1 MNDNQNKVLSI
12 AQIVLSDQTIDEQ
25 ILEEHV
31 NKFGDMYNLSENEKE
46 EVIKELQVRMAIKMD
61 SGVVIKEKNHT
72 PWYNYAKRTIKS
84 TFHNRYRLFL
94 MKENGFSKQVVDKLD
109 SVTDEIM
116 DLIGDPKSQNGFSRK
131 GLVIGDVQSGKTSTY
146 ISLINKA
153 ADAGYRVIILLTGTI
168 EKLRKQ
174 TQERLDYG
182 FIGID
187 SKVFMEE
194 NKNSDVGVGKY
205 DGSVTGIAF
214 TSTRSD
220 FNLNSSKQI
229 ITRLSGMNAPVLFV
243 LKKNKSVLEN
253 LERWLKN
260 SAENGSVVK
269 FPMLLI
275 DDEAD
280 NASVNTKKEGEDPS
294 TINACIRK
302 LLELFE
308 KSSYVAFTATP
319 YANIF
324 INPDS
329 NEEMIN
335 EDLFPKHF
343 IYALAAPSNYIGA
356 TSIFDV
362 DGKYNFMLKTND
374 DCEDYLPEKH
384 KKDYEPG
391 ELPKSLKEAIA
402 SFFIGN
408 AIRDLRGQIKKHR
421 TMLVNISRFIS
432 VQNKIKD
439 TLNGYVKEIQREVSN
454 YCRMGK
460 QALKHKHIKFI
471 FDVYNQHFANL
482 PKEVVDGEKTFTWD
496 EILLAL
502 DSAISPIDVRSIN
515 GGNAAKYLNYDE
527 SINGLR
533 LIAVGG
539 FSLSRGLTLEGLMVS
554 YFYRNSRMYDTLMQM
569 GRWFGYRPHY
579 ADVCQVWMS
588 SDSQG
593 WYEYISMATEELK
606 RDVKKMMNTGSTP
619 EEFGLG
625 VRSDINS
632 LIVTA
637 TNKMRYTQNIPV
649 NISFSGTVTETP
661 YLFSSNDKCESN
673 YNTVSSWLDE
683 IIDSGY
689 EVIQNENMALK
700 GCPQI
705 LNVNKNDVISLL
717 QRYEC
722 HPFNFNFRSEEI
734 IKTIESSD
742 DNLLVDWDVVI
753 ASGSIEDTI
762 DIGKYIRNINPVKR
776 SFRIIKREIGA
787 LQMSGSKSRLG
798 SANFAKGG
806 LTAQEAKEIEDYIR
820 MQKGSENIDKA
831 FSQNDYFSNISRKP
845 LLIIYPVGLN
855 TEAKNDDQE
864 IHDAKERMKK
874 SIQKPLIGLAVGI
887 PNPEG
892 KKKITLQYTI
902 NLVKWRD
909 IIGVDDDDMIE
920 ESGEEDAN
928 D

>member
-1 MNDNQNKVLSI
+1 MNAEQNKVLSM
-12 AQIVLSDQTIDEQ
+12 AQIGLSDQTIDEQ
-25 ILEEHV
+25 ILVEHV
-31 NKFGDMYNLSENEKE
+31 NKLGEMYNLSENEKV

-72 PWYNYAKRTIKS
+72 PWYNYAKRNIKS
-84 TFHNRYRLFL
+84 TFHDRYRLFL
-94 MKENGFSKQVVDKLD
+94 MEENGFSKQVVDKLD
-109 SVTDEIM
+109 GVTDEIM
-116 DLIGDPKSQNGFSRK
+116 DLIGNPKSQNGFSRK

-205 DGSVTGIAF
+205 APGVHGIAF

-260 SAENGSVVK
+260 SADNGSVVK

-294 TINACIRK
+294 AINACIRK

-308 KSSYVAFTATP
+308 QSSYVAFTATP

-343 IYALAAPSNYIGA
+343 IYALVAPSNYIGA
-356 TSIFDV
+356 TSIFDA

-408 AIRDLRGQIKKHR
+408 AVRDLRGQTKKHR
-421 TMLVNISRFIS
+421 TMLVNISRFIN

-439 TLNGYVKEIQREVSN
+439 TLNGYVKEIQREVRN
-454 YCRMGK
+454 YSRMGK
-460 QALKHKHIKFI
+460 LALKHEHIKFI
-471 FDVYNQHFANL
+471 YDVYNRYFTTLTQ
-482 PKEVVDGEKTFTWD
+482 EEVDGEKTFSWD
-496 EILLAL
+496 DILMAL
-502 DSAISPIDVRSIN
+502 DNAISPIVVRSIN
-515 GGNAAKYLNYDE
+515 GGNASNYLNYDE
-527 SINGLR
+527 SIDGLR

-554 YFYRNSRMYDTLMQM
+554 YFYRNSKMYDTLMQM

-606 RDVKKMMNTGSTP
+606 RDVKRMMNSGNTP

-637 TNKMRYTQNIPV
+637 ANKMRYTQNIPV

-673 YNTVSSWLDE
+673 YNAVSSWLDE
-683 IIDSGY
+683 IIDNGC

-705 LNVNKNDVISLL
+705 LNVNKNDIISLL

-734 IKTIESSD
+734 IKTIQSAD
-742 DNLLVDWDVVI
+742 DKLLDKWDVVI
-753 ASGSIEDTI
+753 ATGSIEDEI

-806 LTAQEAKEIEDYIR
+806 LTAKEAKEIEDKLR
-820 MQKGSENIDKA
+820 MQKSPEELDKA
-831 FSQNDYFSNISRKP
+831 FSQNDYFSNILRKP

-855 TEAKNDDQE
+855 VEAKNEDQE
-864 IHDAKERMKK
+864 IRDAKERMKK
-874 SIQKPLIGLAVGI
+874 SILKPLIGLAVGI

-892 KKKITLQYTI
+892 KKKIALQYTI

-909 IIGVDDDDMIE
+909 IIGVDDDFIE
-920 ESGEEDAN
+920 ESGEDDGN
-928 D
+928 Y

>member
-1 MNDNQNKVLSI
+1 MNAEQNKVLSM
-12 AQIVLSDQTIDEQ
+12 AQIGLSEQTIDEQ
-25 ILEEHV
+25 ILVEHV
-31 NKFGDMYNLSENEKE
+31 NKLGEMYNLSENEKV

-72 PWYNYAKRTIKS
+72 PWYNYAKRNIKS
-84 TFHNRYRLFL
+84 TFHDRYRLFL

-109 SVTDEIM
+109 GVTDEIM
-116 DLIGDPKSQNGFSRK
+116 DLIGNPKSQNGFSRK

-153 ADAGYRVIILLTGTI
+153 ADAGYKVIILLTGTI

-205 DGSVTGIAF
+205 ARGVHGIAF

-260 SAENGSVVK
+260 SADNGSVVK

-294 TINACIRK
+294 AINACIRK

-308 KSSYVAFTATP
+308 QSSYVAFTATP

-343 IYALAAPSNYIGA
+343 IYALVAPSNYIGA
-356 TSIFDV
+356 TSIFDS

-408 AIRDLRGQIKKHR
+408 AVRDLRGQTKKHR
-421 TMLVNISRFIS
+421 TMLVNISRFIN

-439 TLNGYVKEIQREVSN
+439 TLNGYVKEIQREVRN
-454 YCRMGK
+454 YSRMGK
-460 QALKHKHIKFI
+460 LALKHEHIKFI
-471 FDVYNQHFANL
+471 YDVYNRYFTTLTQ
-482 PKEVVDGEKTFTWD
+482 EEVDGEETFSWD
-496 EILLAL
+496 DILRAL
-502 DSAISPIDVRSIN
+502 DNAISPIVVRSIN
-515 GGNAAKYLNYDE
+515 GGNASNYLNYDE
-527 SINGLR
+527 SIDGLR

-554 YFYRNSRMYDTLMQM
+554 YFYRNSKMYDTLMQM

-606 RDVKKMMNTGSTP
+606 RDVKKMMNSGNTP

-637 TNKMRYTQNIPV
+637 ANKMRYTQNIPV

-673 YNTVSSWLDE
+673 YNAVSSWLDE
-683 IIDSGY
+683 IIDNGC

-705 LNVNKNDVISLL
+705 LNVNKNDIISLL

-722 HPFNFNFRSEEI
+722 HPFNFNFQSEEI
-734 IKTIESSD
+734 IKTIQSAD
-742 DNLLVDWDVVI
+742 DKLLDKWDVVI
-753 ASGSIEDTI
+753 ATGSIEDEI

-806 LTAQEAKEIEDYIR
+806 LTAKEAKKIEDKLR
-820 MQKGSENIDKA
+820 MQKSPEELDKA
-831 FSQNDYFSNISRKP
+831 FSQNDYFSNILRKP

-855 TEAKNDDQE
+855 VEAKNEDQE
-864 IHDAKERMKK
+864 IRDAKERMKK
-874 SIQKPLIGLAVGI
+874 SILKPLIGLAVGI

-892 KKKITLQYTI
+892 KKKIALQYTI

-909 IIGVDDDDMIE
+909 IIGVDDDFIE
-920 ESGEEDAN
+920 ESGEDDGN

>member
-1 MNDNQNKVLSI
+1 MNAEQNKVLSM
-12 AQIVLSDQTIDEQ
+12 AQIGLSEQTIDEQ
-25 ILEEHV
+25 ILVEHV
-31 NKFGDMYNLSENEKE
+31 NKLGEMYNLSENEKV

-72 PWYNYAKRTIKS
+72 PWYNYAKRNIKS
-84 TFHNRYRLFL
+84 TFHDRYRLFL

-109 SVTDEIM
+109 GVTDEIM
-116 DLIGDPKSQNGFSRK
+116 DLIGNPKSQNGFSRK

-153 ADAGYRVIILLTGTI
+153 ADAGYKVIILLTGTI

-205 DGSVTGIAF
+205 ARGVHGIAF

-260 SAENGSVVK
+260 SADNGSVVK

-294 TINACIRK
+294 AINACIRK

-308 KSSYVAFTATP
+308 QSSYVAFTATP

-343 IYALAAPSNYIGA
+343 IYALVAPSNYIGA
-356 TSIFDV
+356 TSIFDS

-408 AIRDLRGQIKKHR
+408 AVRDLRGQTKKHR
-421 TMLVNISRFIS
+421 TMLVNISRFIN

-439 TLNGYVKEIQREVSN
+439 TLNGYVKEIQREVRN
-454 YCRMGK
+454 YSRMGK
-460 QALKHKHIKFI
+460 LALKHEHIKFI
-471 FDVYNQHFANL
+471 YDVYNRYFITLTQ
-482 PKEVVDGEKTFTWD
+482 EEVDGEETFSWD
-496 EILLAL
+496 DILRAL
-502 DSAISPIDVRSIN
+502 DNAISPIVVRSIN
-515 GGNAAKYLNYDE
+515 GGNASNYLNYDE
-527 SINGLR
+527 SIDGLR

-554 YFYRNSRMYDTLMQM
+554 YFYRNSKMYDTLMQM

-606 RDVKKMMNTGSTP
+606 RDVKKMMNSGNTP

-637 TNKMRYTQNIPV
+637 ANKMRYTQNIPV

-673 YNTVSSWLDE
+673 YNAVSSWLDE
-683 IIDSGY
+683 IIDNGC

-705 LNVNKNDVISLL
+705 LNVNKNDIISLL

-722 HPFNFNFRSEEI
+722 HPFNFNFQSEEI
-734 IKTIESSD
+734 IKTIQSAD
-742 DNLLVDWDVVI
+742 DKLLDKWDVVI
-753 ASGSIEDTI
+753 ATGSIEDEI

-806 LTAQEAKEIEDYIR
+806 LTAKEAKKIEDKLR
-820 MQKGSENIDKA
+820 MQKSPEELDKA
-831 FSQNDYFSNISRKP
+831 FSQNDYFSNILRKP

-855 TEAKNDDQE
+855 VEAKNENQE
-864 IHDAKERMKK
+864 IRDAKERMKK
-874 SIQKPLIGLAVGI
+874 SILKPLIGLAVGI

-892 KKKITLQYTI
+892 KKKIALQYTI

-909 IIGVDDDDMIE
+909 IIGVDDDFIE
-920 ESGEEDAN
+920 ESGEDDGN

>member
-25 ILEEHV
+25 FLEEHV

-454 YCRMGK
+454 YSRMGK
-460 QALKHKHIKFI
+460 LALKHEHIKFI
-471 FDVYNQHFANL
+471 YDVYNRYFTTLTQ
-482 PKEVVDGEKTFTWD
+482 EEVDGEKTFSWD
-496 EILLAL
+496 DILRAL
-502 DSAISPIDVRSIN
+502 DNAISPIVVRSIN

-606 RDVKKMMNTGSTP
+606 RDVKKMMNSGNTP

-637 TNKMRYTQNIPV
+637 ANKMRYTQNIPV

-673 YNTVSSWLDE
+673 YNAVSSWLDE
-683 IIDSGY
+683 IIDNGY

-705 LNVNKNDVISLL
+705 LNVNKNDIISLL

-722 HPFNFNFRSEEI
+722 HPFNFNFQSEEI
-734 IKTIESSD
+734 IKTIQSAD
-742 DNLLVDWDVVI
+742 DKLLDKWDVVI
-753 ASGSIEDTI
+753 ATGSIEDEI

-806 LTAQEAKEIEDYIR
+806 LTAKEAKKIEDKLR
-820 MQKGSENIDKA
+820 MQKSPEELDKA
-831 FSQNDYFSNISRKP
+831 FSQNDYFSNILRKP

-855 TEAKNDDQE
+855 VEAKNEDQE
-864 IHDAKERMKK
+864 IRDAKERMKK
-874 SIQKPLIGLAVGI
+874 SILKPLIGLAVGI

-892 KKKITLQYTI
+892 KKKIALQYTI

-909 IIGVDDDDMIE
+909 IIGVDDDFIE
-920 ESGEEDAN
+920 ESGEDDGN

>member
-1 MNDNQNKVLSI
+1 MNAEQNKVLSM
-12 AQIVLSDQTIDEQ
+12 AQIGLSEQTIDEQ
-25 ILEEHV
+25 ILVEHV
-31 NKFGDMYNLSENEKE
+31 NKLGEMYNLSENEKV

-72 PWYNYAKRTIKS
+72 PWYNYAKRNIKS
-84 TFHNRYRLFL
+84 TFHDRYRLFL

-109 SVTDEIM
+109 GVTDEVM
-116 DLIGDPKSQNGFSRK
+116 DLIGNPKSQNGFSRK

-153 ADAGYRVIILLTGTI
+153 ADAGYKVIILLTGTI

-205 DGSVTGIAF
+205 ARGVHGIAF

-260 SAENGSVVK
+260 SADNGSVVK

-294 TINACIRK
+294 AINACIRK

-308 KSSYVAFTATP
+308 QSSYVAFTATP

-343 IYALAAPSNYIGA
+343 IYALVAPSNYIGA
-356 TSIFDV
+356 TSIFDS

-408 AIRDLRGQIKKHR
+408 AVRDLRGQTKKHR
-421 TMLVNISRFIS
+421 TMLVNISRFIN

-439 TLNGYVKEIQREVSN
+439 TLNGYVKEIQREVRN
-454 YCRMGK
+454 YSRMGK
-460 QALKHKHIKFI
+460 LALKHEHIKFI
-471 FDVYNQHFANL
+471 YDVYNRYFTTLTQ
-482 PKEVVDGEKTFTWD
+482 EEVDGEETFSWD
-496 EILLAL
+496 DILRAL
-502 DSAISPIDVRSIN
+502 DNAISPIVVRSIN
-515 GGNAAKYLNYDE
+515 GGNASNYLNYDE
-527 SINGLR
+527 SIDGLR

-554 YFYRNSRMYDTLMQM
+554 YFYRNSKMYDTLMQM

-606 RDVKKMMNTGSTP
+606 RDVKKMMNSGNTP

-637 TNKMRYTQNIPV
+637 ANKMRYTQNIPV

-673 YNTVSSWLDE
+673 YNAVSSWLDE
-683 IIDSGY
+683 IIDNGY

-705 LNVNKNDVISLL
+705 LNVNKNDIISLL

-722 HPFNFNFRSEEI
+722 HPFNFNFQSEEI
-734 IKTIESSD
+734 IKTIQSAD
-742 DNLLVDWDVVI
+742 DKLLDKWDVVI
-753 ASGSIEDTI
+753 ATGSIEDEI

-806 LTAQEAKEIEDYIR
+806 LTAKEAKKIEDKLR
-820 MQKGSENIDKA
+820 MQKSPEELDKA
-831 FSQNDYFSNISRKP
+831 FSQNDYFSNILRKP

-855 TEAKNDDQE
+855 VEAKNEDQE
-864 IHDAKERMKK
+864 IRDAKERMKK
-874 SIQKPLIGLAVGI
+874 SILKPLIGLAVGI

-892 KKKITLQYTI
+892 KKKIALQYTI

-909 IIGVDDDDMIE
+909 IIGVDDDFIE
-920 ESGEEDAN
+920 ESGEDDGN